1 MKAGSVVKISYTG
14 RVKETGEVFDT
25 TDESIARSEGAYNP
39 RVKYGPVGVVVGDGH
54 VIKGLDKA
62 LEEMESGE
70 ERELEIKPEDAF
82 GERKGDLI
90 QTFSEREFKK
100 QNITPYPGMRITVN
114 NMMGRVLSVNSGR
127 VRVDFNHP
135 LAGKVLVYKLKIEEE
150 VTEDRDKCKVI
161 ASFYTGRDHD
171 VEIKDG
177 KVRIKGVPEPLRDR
191 VSEEIKRYVGV
202 KDVEFEDED
211 EDKTEKK

>member
-39 RVKYGPVGVVVGDGH
+39 RVKYGPVGVVVGAGH

-177 KVRIKGVPEPLRDR
+177 KVRI
-191 VSEEIKRYVGV
+191 
-202 KDVEFEDED
+202 
-211 EDKTEKK
+211 